1 MIIEKRKLSTIK
13 PNENN
18 VRTHTAIQIQEFKK
32 SIAKFDVIR
41 PIVVDENGIILAGH
55 GLYEALTQLGYEE
68 ADVLVKSGLSEKDKK
83 KLLLADNKI
92 YSLGH
97 DDYTVLDRILKE
109 LGQDSDFEIPGYDP
123 GVLEELYGIKSVEA
137 AAEEQAKHFEPPVTP
152 QDAFGGQDDT
162 HIPDAPFERPEKEP
176 EPSKKFMEARA
187 EAEKR
192 SFIICPH
199 CGEKIEV

>member
-1 MIIEKRKLSTIK
+1 MIIEKRKLSEIK

-18 VRTHTAIQIQEFKK
+18 VRTHTSIQIQEFKK
-32 SIAKFDVIR
+32 SITKFDVIR
-41 PIVVDENGIILAGH
+41 PIVVDENGVILAGH
-55 GLYEALTQLGYEE
+55 GLYEALKQLGYEE

-97 DDYTVLDRILKE
+97 DDYNTLDRILKE

-123 GVLEELYGIKSVEA
+123 DILEELYGIKSVAA
-137 AAEEQAKHFEPPVTP
+137 AAEEQAKQFEPPTKP
-152 QDAFGGQDDT
+152 QEAFDYQDGT
-162 HIPDAPFERPEKEP
+162 SIPEDSSTRPERAP

-192 SFIICPH
+192 NFIICPH